1 MFSTSCPS
9 YWWNS
14 DEYLGPAVLM
24 QAYRWI
30 EDSRDEN
37 TKERMDFVNDAMK
50 LYRCKSIMNCSN
62 TCPKGLNPG
71 KAIGELKNKINKYS

>member
-1 MFSTSCPS
+1 
-9 YWWNS
+9 
-14 DEYLGPAVLM
+14 M

-37 TKERMDFVNDAMK
+37 TIERMEYLDDAMK
-50 LYRCKSIMNCSN
+50 LYRCKTIMNCSN

-71 KAIGELKNKINKYS
+71 KAIGELKKKIEITLHK